1 MESWDMLGW
10 REWKLTF
17 LKIEFSKFHSVLDS
31 EIKRL
36 QASGLETGQGKAEV
50 ISYEDEELMWEK
62 ESWVMIILSLY

>member
-1 MESWDMLGW
+1 M
-10 REWKLTF
+10 TF

-50 ISYEDEELMWEK
+50 ISYEDDELMWEK
-62 ESWVMIILSLY
+62 ES